1 MKKYIAQ
8 KPVGRFA
15 KGETVGGLDDHQIKQ
30 LLENGVI
37 KEAKEEV
44 EVKTSAAKKP
54 TTGDEKDVKQA

>member
-15 KGETVGGLDDHQIKQ
+15 KGETVGGLDDYQIKQ

-37 KEAKEEV
+37 KEEV
-44 EVKTSAAKKP
+44 EAKTSATKK
-54 TTGDEKDVKQA
+54 TTVEDEKDVKKA